1 MKRTKLVDRTTNTAW
16 LPDREHDP
24 APRPP
29 WALVHGTKASPTH
42 LAFHHL
48 KLFVLKESLV
58 GPGNE
63 AKLFYERGMLRTT
76 HGEFQ

>member
-1 MKRTKLVDRTTNTAW
+1 MKRTKLVDQTTNTAQTS
-16 LPDREHDP
+16 
-24 APRPP
+24 
-29 WALVHGTKASPTH
+29 WALVSGTKASPTH

-63 AKLFYERGMLRTT
+63 AKLFYECSMLRTT
-76 HGEFQ
+76 HREFQ